1 MADEVI
7 KKAIIPKS
15 SLPAINSNTAGY
27 SVRYRIVSEDKNR
40 TSHWSPIFDTNAV
53 AIESVNGA
61 LLIGETIITAVWE
74 DGSPIYDV
82 VPLDLISRPR
92 YDVFVK
98 FDSGS
103 FSYHGTSAVHS
114 YSFLNTGTTSVHVKI
129 QIASSVKQVKTALVI
144 FDSGVESLV

>member
-1 MADEVI
+1 MVI

-61 LLIGETIITAVWE
+61 LSITETIITAVWGDE
-74 DGSPIYDV
+74 LNRPSYD
-82 VPLDLISRPR
+82 I
-92 YDVFVK
+92 FVK
-98 FDSGS
+98 FDSGA
-103 FSYHGTSAVHS
+103 FVYHGTSTVHS
-114 YSFLNTGTTSVHVKI
+114 YSFLNTGTTSVHVKV
-129 QIASSVKQVKTALVI
+129 QVSSSVKEVKTALVI
-144 FDSGVESLV
+144 FDSGLESLV

>member
-1 MADEVI
+1 MVI

-61 LLIGETIITAVWE
+61 LSITETIITAVWGDE
-74 DGSPIYDV
+74 LNRPSYD
-82 VPLDLISRPR
+82 I
-92 YDVFVK
+92 FVK

-103 FSYHGTSAVHS
+103 FAYHGTTATHS
-114 YSFLNTGTTSVHVKI
+114 YPFLNTGTTSVHVKV
-129 QIASSVKQVKTALVI
+129 QIASSVKEVKTALVI
-144 FDSGVESLV
+144 FDSGLESLV